1 MRALRIFV
9 HRGVTRK
16 NCEPQQG
23 RGNLP
28 VESNKTGTEEG
39 VPGTTGKER
48 RIVRSFPCF
57 CTSRWLYN
65 GFSILYNIS
74 AWHRFHFAA
83 FSKIDRKEPHDLMSM
98 TELYSTEEFERKYT
112 YSGSD
117 LGARWT
123 REKTSFRLW
132 APTAKSVTINLY
144 KSGNPGVEDRI
155 RQIVMQPAVAG
166 TWTAVA
172 EGDLHGI
179 YYTYTVELE
188 EGIREACDPYARA
201 TGVNGHRAMIL
212 DLRSTDPRGW
222 ESDRNPNAGRSIT
235 DAVIYELHVRDLS
248 TDPSSGI
255 ANKGKFLGVI
265 EEGTRTPGG
274 IPTGLDHIKS
284 MGITHLHLLPS
295 YDYGSVDEA
304 HPEIPQFNWGYD
316 PVNFNVPEGSYATD
330 PFHGEIRVKEMK
342 QMVQGLHKNGIS
354 VIMDVVYNHVYDG
367 DSFCFN
373 RIVPEYFSR
382 THYGHYSN
390 GSGCGND
397 TASERSMVHK
407 YIVDSVLYWADEYHI
422 DGFRFDLV
430 GLIDVDTINELV
442 SAVRAK
448 HPDVI
453 FYGEGWS
460 MGTELTKPDVAM
472 ATQYNAYMTPNF
484 AYFSD
489 TLRDVLRG
497 SVFDDRAYGYVA
509 GAWGQEDLVKKC
521 FMGHPDWCPSPTQT
535 INYASCHDN
544 MSLFDRLTQSVPGA
558 DFAERVRM
566 NNLAAA
572 IYLLS
577 QGVPF
582 MQAGEELLRSKPL
595 PGGGFEH
602 NSYRSPDSVNSIKWS
617 DLHKDAYAASADYYR
632 GLIAFRKAHPTL
644 RLTTEAAVREQLH
657 ALEGLES
664 NVVGFHLRGSVDD
677 PATAIIVLFNPNK
690 TPTTVELPKGRWNV
704 CIADQTAGTASLM
717 CVEGGISVAP
727 ISATVLT
734 LEPVKP
740 ILTELDLSEK
750 KLPLLLSVTAAVT
763 AAVGG
768 AVAYL
773 THKRKKDKD
782 NK

>member
-1 MRALRIFV
+1 M
-9 HRGVTRK
+9 
-16 NCEPQQG
+16 
-23 RGNLP
+23 
-28 VESNKTGTEEG
+28 
-39 VPGTTGKER
+39 
-48 RIVRSFPCF
+48 
-57 CTSRWLYN
+57 
-65 GFSILYNIS
+65 FS
-74 AWHRFHFAA
+74 
-83 FSKIDRKEPHDLMSM
+83 MTM

-123 REKTSFRLW
+123 REKTLFRLW
-132 APTAKSVTINLY
+132 APTAKSVKVNLY
-144 KSGNPGVEDRI
+144 KSGNPGVDDRI
-155 RQIVMQPAVAG
+155 AQIEMKSAVAG
-166 TWTAVA
+166 TWTAEVT
-172 EGDLHGI
+172 GDQNGV
-179 YYTYTVELE
+179 YYTFTVELP
-188 EGIREACDPYARA
+188 EGIREACDPYART
-201 TGVNGHRAMIL
+201 TGVNGQRAMVIDL
-212 DLRSTDPRGW
+212 DSTDPEGW
-222 ESDRNPNAGRSIT
+222 ENDCDPNAGKNIT
-235 DAVIYELHVRDLS
+235 DAIIYELHVRDLS
-248 TDPSSGI
+248 ADPSSGI
-255 ANKGKFLGVI
+255 ENKGKFLGVI
-265 EEGTRTPGG
+265 EEGTRTPDG

-304 HPEIPQFNWGYD
+304 HLELEQFNWGYD
-316 PVNFNVPEGSYATD
+316 PVNYNVPEGSYSTD
-330 PFHGEIRVKEMK
+330 PYHGEVRVKEMK
-342 QMVQGLHKNGIS
+342 QMIQGLHKAGIS
-354 VIMDVVYNHVYDG
+354 VILDVVYNHVYEG
-367 DSFCFN
+367 ETFCFN

-382 THYGHYSN
+382 THNGHYSN

-407 YIVDSVLYWADEYHI
+407 YIVDSVKYWADEYHI

-448 HPDVI
+448 HPNVI

-460 MGTELTKPDVAM
+460 MATEMTKPDVAM
-472 ATQYNAYMTPNF
+472 ATQHNAHMTPHF

-497 SVFDDRAYGYVA
+497 YVFDDRAYGYVA
-509 GAWGQEDLVKKC
+509 GAQGQEELVKKC
-521 FMGHPDWCPSPTQT
+521 FMARPDWCPSPTQT

-544 MSLFDRLTQSVPGA
+544 MALFDRLTLSTPNDSFA
-558 DFAERVRM
+558 DRVRM

-602 NSYRSPDSVNSIKWS
+602 NSYASPDSVNSIKWN
-617 DLHKDAYAASADYYR
+617 DLSKPVYAANAEYYR

-644 RLTTEAAVREQLH
+644 RLADADAVREQVH
-657 ALEGLES
+657 AIEGLEP
-664 NVVGFHLRGSVDD
+664 NVVGFHLRGSADD
-677 PATAIIVLFNPNK
+677 PAAAIIVLYNPNK
-690 TPTTVELPKGRWNV
+690 TPTTVALPKGSWNV
-704 CIADQTAGTASLM
+704 CVADQTAGTESLLT
-717 CVEGGISVAP
+717 VEGGISVAP

-734 LEPVKP
+734 LEPVVSALP
-740 ILTELDLSEK
+740 ELDLSEK
-750 KLPLLLSVTAAVT
+750 KLPIILGAAAAVT

-773 THKRKKDKD
+773 THKRKKEKD

>member
-1 MRALRIFV
+1 
-9 HRGVTRK
+9 
-16 NCEPQQG
+16 
-23 RGNLP
+23 
-28 VESNKTGTEEG
+28 
-39 VPGTTGKER
+39 
-48 RIVRSFPCF
+48 
-57 CTSRWLYN
+57 
-65 GFSILYNIS
+65 
-74 AWHRFHFAA
+74 
-83 FSKIDRKEPHDLMSM
+83 M

-123 REKTSFRLW
+123 EDKTIFRLW
-132 APTAKSVTINLY
+132 APTAKSVKVNLY
-144 KSGNPGVEDRI
+144 RSGNPGVEDRI
-155 RQIVMQPAVAG
+155 RQIKMQSAVAG
-166 TWTAVA
+166 TWTAEA
-172 EGDLHGI
+172 EGDLNGI
-179 YYTYTVELE
+179 YYTFTVELE
-188 EGIREACDPYARA
+188 EGVREACDPYART
-201 TGVNGHRAMIL
+201 TGVNGQRAMVI
-212 DLRSTDPRGW
+212 DLRSTDPEGW
-222 ESDRNPNAGRSIT
+222 DEDCDPNAGKNIT
-235 DAVIYELHVRDLS
+235 DAIIYELHVRDLS
-248 TDPSSGI
+248 VDPSSGI

-265 EEGTRTPGG
+265 EEGTHTPDG

-304 HPEIPQFNWGYD
+304 HLDREQFNWGYD
-316 PVNFNVPEGSYATD
+316 PVNFNVPEGSYSTD
-330 PFHGEIRVKEMK
+330 PFHGEVRVKELK
-342 QMVQGLHKNGIS
+342 QMIQGLHKAGIS

-367 DSFCFN
+367 ETFCFN

-382 THYGHYSN
+382 TRNGHYSN

-407 YIVDSVLYWADEYHI
+407 YIVDSVKYWADEYHV

-448 HPDVI
+448 HPNVI
-453 FYGEGWS
+453 FYGEGWTMS
-460 MGTELTKPDVAM
+460 TEMTKPDVMM
-472 ATQYNAYMTPNF
+472 ATQHNAHKTPHF

-497 SVFDDRAYGYVA
+497 YVFDDHATGYVA
-509 GAWGQEDLVKKC
+509 GAQGQEEQLKVC
-521 FMGHPDWCPSPTQT
+521 FMARPDWCPGPTQT

-544 MSLFDRLTQSVPGA
+544 MSLFDRLTLSAPDA
-558 DFAERVRM
+558 SFDERIRM

-582 MQAGEELLRSKPL
+582 MQAGEEILRSKPL

-602 NSYRSPDSVNSIKWS
+602 NSYASPDSVNSIKWN
-617 DLHKDAYAASADYYR
+617 DLLKPEYVANADYYR

-644 RLTTEAAVREQLH
+644 RLADAEAVREQVH
-657 ALEGLES
+657 ALEGLEA
-664 NVVGFHLRGSVDD
+664 NVVGFHLRGSADD
-677 PATAIIVLFNPNK
+677 PAAAIIVLYNANK
-690 TPTTVELPKGRWNV
+690 TPTTVQLPKGRWNV
-704 CIADQTAGTASLM
+704 CIGDRTAGTESLLT
-717 CVEGGISVAP
+717 VEGGISVAP

-734 LEPVKP
+734 LEPVKTVLP
-740 ILTELDLSEK
+740 ELDCSEK
-750 KLPLLLSVTAAVT
+750 KLPIILGVTVAVT

-768 AVAYL
+768 AVAL
-773 THKRKKDKD
+773 LNHKRKKDKD

>member
-1 MRALRIFV
+1 
-9 HRGVTRK
+9 
-16 NCEPQQG
+16 
-23 RGNLP
+23 
-28 VESNKTGTEEG
+28 
-39 VPGTTGKER
+39 
-48 RIVRSFPCF
+48 
-57 CTSRWLYN
+57 
-65 GFSILYNIS
+65 
-74 AWHRFHFAA
+74 
-83 FSKIDRKEPHDLMSM
+83 MSM

-123 REKTSFRLW
+123 REKTLFRLW
-132 APTAKSVTINLY
+132 APTAKSVKVNLY
-144 KSGNPGVEDRI
+144 KTGTPGAEDRI
-155 RQIVMQPAVAG
+155 AQIEMTSAVAG
-166 TWTAVA
+166 TWTAEA
-172 EGDLHGI
+172 EGDLNGT
-179 YYTYTVELE
+179 YYTYTVELP
-188 EGIREACDPYARA
+188 EGIREACDPYART
-201 TGVNGHRAMIL
+201 TGVNGQRAMIL
-212 DLRSTDPRGW
+212 DLRATDPEGW
-222 ESDRNPNAGRSIT
+222 AEDTNPNADKSIT

-248 TDPSSGI
+248 ADPSSGVK
-255 ANKGKFLGVI
+255 NRGKFLGVI
-265 EEGTRTPGG
+265 EEGTHTPDG

-304 HPEIPQFNWGYD
+304 HLEKEQFNWGYD
-316 PVNFNVPEGSYATD
+316 PVNYNVPEGSYATD
-330 PFHGEIRVKEMK
+330 PYRGEVRVKEMK
-342 QMVQGLHKNGIS
+342 QMIQGLHRAGIS
-354 VIMDVVYNHVYDG
+354 VILDVVYNHVYDG
-367 DSFCFN
+367 ETFCFN

-382 THYGHYSN
+382 TRNGHYSN

-407 YIVDSVLYWADEYHI
+407 YIVDSVKYWADEYHI

-460 MGTELTKPDVAM
+460 MATEMTKPDIAM
-472 ATQYNAYMTPNF
+472 ATQHNAHLTPNF

-497 SVFDDRAYGYVA
+497 YVFDDRAYGYVA
-509 GAWGQEDLVKKC
+509 GAQGQEHLVRAC

-544 MSLFDRLTQSVPGA
+544 MALFDRLTMSRPEDSFA
-558 DFAERVRM
+558 DRIRM

-572 IYLLS
+572 IYMLS

-582 MQAGEELLRSKPL
+582 LQAGEELLRSKPL

-602 NSYRSPDSVNSIKWS
+602 NSYASPDSINSIKWN
-617 DLHKDAYAASADYYR
+617 DLSKPEYAANVEYYR

-644 RLTTEAAVREQLH
+644 RLTTDAEVREQVF
-657 ALEGLES
+657 AMEGLEP
-664 NVVGFHLRGSVDD
+664 NVVGFHLRGSADD
-677 PATAIIVLFNPNK
+677 PAAAIIVLYNPNR
-690 TPTTVELPKGRWNV
+690 TPTTVQLPKGRWNI
-704 CIADQTAGTASLM
+704 CITDKTAGTESLLS
-717 CVEGGISVAP
+717 VEGGVSVAP
-727 ISATVLT
+727 ISACVLT
-734 LEPVKP
+734 LDPVTTALP
-740 ILTELDLSEK
+740 ELDLSEK
-750 KLPLLLSVTAAVT
+750 KLPLFLGAAAAVT

-768 AVAYL
+768 AMAYL

>member
-1 MRALRIFV
+1 
-9 HRGVTRK
+9 
-16 NCEPQQG
+16 
-23 RGNLP
+23 
-28 VESNKTGTEEG
+28 
-39 VPGTTGKER
+39 
-48 RIVRSFPCF
+48 
-57 CTSRWLYN
+57 
-65 GFSILYNIS
+65 
-74 AWHRFHFAA
+74 
-83 FSKIDRKEPHDLMSM
+83 MSM

-112 YSGSD
+112 YSGTD
-117 LGARWT
+117 LGVRWSK
-123 REKTSFRLW
+123 EKTAFRLW
-132 APTAKSVTINLY
+132 APTARSVTVNLY
-144 KSGNPGVEDRI
+144 QSGNPGVEDRI
-155 RQIVMQPAVAG
+155 RQIEMKRAVAG
-166 TWTAVA
+166 TWTAEA
-172 EGDLHGI
+172 LGDLNGV

-188 EGIREACDPYARA
+188 QGVREACDPYAVS
-201 TGVNGHRAMIL
+201 TGVNGQRAMIL
-212 DLRSTDPRGW
+212 DLRSTDPAGW
-222 ESDRNPNAGRSIT
+222 DEDCNPNQGRSIT

-248 TDPSSGI
+248 VDPSSGI
-255 ANKGKFLGVI
+255 SNKGKFLGVI
-265 EEGTRTPGG
+265 EEGTHTPGG

-304 HPEIPQFNWGYD
+304 HLDVAQFNWGYD
-316 PVNFNVPEGSYATD
+316 PVNFNVPEGSYSTD
-330 PFHGEIRVKEMK
+330 PFHGEVRVKEMK
-342 QMVQGLHKNGIS
+342 QMIQGLHKAGIS
-354 VIMDVVYNHVYDG
+354 VILDVVYNHVYDG
-367 DSFCFN
+367 ETFCFN

-382 THYGHYSN
+382 THDGHYSN

-407 YIVDSVLYWADEYHI
+407 YIVDSVKYWVDEYHI

-442 SAVRAK
+442 SSVRAK

-460 MGTELTKPDVAM
+460 MATELTKPDVSM
-472 ATQYNAYMTPNF
+472 ATQHNAWSTPNF

-489 TLRDVLRG
+489 TLRDLLRG
-497 SVFDDRAYGYVA
+497 YVFDDHAYGYVA
-509 GAWGQEDLVKKC
+509 GAQGQEELVKTC

-544 MSLFDRLTQSVPGA
+544 MSLFDRLTLSTPGA
-558 DFAERVRM
+558 TFAERVRM

-572 IYLLS
+572 IYMLS

-602 NSYRSPDSVNSIKWS
+602 NSYASPDSVNSIKWD
-617 DLHKDAYAASADYYR
+617 DLHKSEYAATADYYR

-644 RLTTEAAVREQLH
+644 RLTTDAAVREQIH
-657 ALEGLES
+657 ALEGLEP
-664 NVVGFHLRGSVDD
+664 NVVGFHLRCSVDD
-677 PATAIIVLFNPNK
+677 PAAAIIVLYNPNK

-704 CIADQTAGTASLM
+704 CIADQTAGTEPLLS
-717 CVEGGISVAP
+717 VEGGISVAP
-727 ISATVLT
+727 VSATVLT
-734 LEPVKP
+734 LEPVTSP
-740 ILTELDLSEK
+740 PSELDLSEK
-750 KLPLLLSVTAAVT
+750 KLPLLLGVTAAVT

-773 THKRKKDKD
+773 THKRKKEKD